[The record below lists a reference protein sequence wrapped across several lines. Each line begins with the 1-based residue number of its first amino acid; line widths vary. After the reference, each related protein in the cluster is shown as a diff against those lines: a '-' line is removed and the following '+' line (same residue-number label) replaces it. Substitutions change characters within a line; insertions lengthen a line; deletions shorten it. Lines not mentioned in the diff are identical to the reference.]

1 MRKLVAVLLCVAMLL
16 GAALGPSPAGAQDPK
31 PVCAYCGTPLPNGVH
46 SSSCPYYS
54 APKSSGGG
62 KASHYGGGMDMQSM
76 IVGTIFGSLL
86 GAVFAPPDTGQ
97 DDEEARKQQEAAA
110 LAAQKKAAELAAK
123 QSAEKRAKEAQ
134 AQAEFEKMMQSY
146 KQLDGAAKAP
156 GGGLGLKTLDGDMEN
171 LAANARKPF
180 DTGGLGLKGLD
191 DAPPA
196 PAPTPF
202 FGDTMP
208 VADIQLLV
216 NPENDPRVVDLREAR
231 KFVVESLKKEPQEP
245 VPGKEPGKEQDKKP
259 DQKAKAEKPA
269 SPDCD
274 RLAAKLT
281 GFLEQRRKFNKTIL
295 LAQEQLDT
303 WKEANRNALLNA
315 AKDGFEYFAGQYLEA
330 LSKRGRA
337 AERYKGILERRAEE
351 MAKEGIDVA
360 AIRAKIDR
368 MATLSTVG
376 QVAELTNKLNDWTTF
391 AKDGLSAMLVQLA
404 ASDAEV
410 KAVLEDPKVG
420 KYFETDAPTL
430 NALFDLSKILADSK
444 VFGKWVAKKV
454 PLIAGLE
461 IGVKQTYN
469 ASQWLASL
477 YRILDANQVNG
488 KVTDAAR
495 SLQQHIDDTRYE
507 LKGCR

>member
-1 MRKLVAVLLCVAMLL
+1 MRKLVTVLLCAVLLL
-16 GAALGPSPAGAQDPK
+16 GAALGPSPAQAQDPK
-31 PVCAYCGTPLPNGVH
+31 PVCAYCNTPLPGGAH
-46 SSSCPYYS
+46 SSNCPYYT

-76 IVGTIFGSLL
+76 IVGSIFGALL
-86 GAVFAPPDTGQ
+86 QAAFAPPYSAQ
-97 DDEEARKQQEAAA
+97 DDAEARKQQEAAA
-110 LAAQKKAAELAAK
+110 LEAQKKAAELAAK
-123 QSAEKRAKEAQ
+123 KSAEMRAKEAA

-146 KQLDGAAKAP
+146 KQLDGAARNPK
-156 GGGLGLKTLDGDMEN
+156 GGLGLKGLDGDMEAM
-171 LAANARKPF
+171 AAGARKPF

-202 FGDTMP
+202 FGDAMP

-216 NPENDPRVVDLREAR
+216 NPDSDPRVVDLRDAK
-231 KFVVESLKKEPQEP
+231 KFVAENLKKEAQE
-245 VPGKEPGKEQDKKP
+245 KKP
-259 DQKAKAEKPA
+259 SPMRDAPA
-269 SPDCD
+269 SKSPDCE
-274 RLAAKLT
+274 RLSAKLA
-281 GFLEQRRKFNKTIL
+281 GFLEQRQKFHKTVL

-303 WKEANRNALLNA
+303 WREANRNALLNA
-315 AKDGFEYFAGQYLEA
+315 AKDGFEHFAGQYLEA

-337 AERYKGILERRAEE
+337 AERYKGVLERRAEE
-351 MAKEGIDVA
+351 MAREGIDVA

-368 MATLSTVG
+368 MARLSTAG

-420 KYFETDAPTL
+420 KYFETDAPAL
-430 NALFDLSKILADSK
+430 NALFDLSKIMADAG

-454 PLIAGLE
+454 PLIAGIE
-461 IGVKQTYN
+461 ITAKQSYN
-469 ASQWLASL
+469 GLDWLLSFN
-477 YRILDANQVNG
+477 RIMDAHSVNG
-488 KVTDAAR
+488 KVLDAAKG
-495 SLQQHIDDTRYE
+495 LQQHIDDTYYE
-507 LKGCR
+507 LKSCR

>member
-1 MRKLVAVLLCVAMLL
+1 MRKLVTVLLCVVLLL

-31 PVCAYCGTPLPNGVH
+31 PVCAYCNTPLPNGVH
-46 SSSCPYYS
+46 SSSCPYYT

-62 KASHYGGGMDMQSM
+62 KKHHSGGFGAGDMQSM
-76 IVGTIFGSLL
+76 MVGAIFGSLL
-86 GAVFAPPDTGQ
+86 GAVFAPPETEQEDT
-97 DDEEARKQQEAAA
+97 AAQQAAA
-110 LAAQKKAAELAAK
+110 LAAQQKAAELAAK

-134 AQAEFEKMMQSY
+134 AQAEFERMMQSY
-146 KQLDGAAKAP
+146 KQLDGTARNPK
-156 GGGLGLKTLDGDMEN
+156 GGLGLKGLDGDMETM
-171 LAANARKPF
+171 AANARKPF

-202 FGDTMP
+202 FGDAMP
-208 VADIQLLV
+208 VADLQLLV
-216 NPENDPRVVDLREAR
+216 NPDNDPRVVDLREAK
-231 KFVVESLKKEPQEP
+231 KFVAENLKKEPQEP
-245 VPGKEPGKEQDKKP
+245 TPGKEPDK
-259 DQKAKAEKPA
+259 KAKAEKPA

-281 GFLEQRRKFNKTIL
+281 GFLEQRQKFNKTIL

-351 MAKEGIDVA
+351 MAREGIDVA
-360 AIRAKIDR
+360 AVRAKIDR
-368 MATLSTVG
+368 MARLSTTG

-391 AKDGLSAMLVQLA
+391 AKDGLSAMLVQLS

-477 YRILDANQVNG
+477 YRIMDANQVNG
-488 KVTDAAR
+488 KVADAAR